1 MSERLFK
8 RGAIWYGW
16 IYTREGAQVR
26 RSTGCRDRRAAE
38 AVLRRWE
45 RDEQD
50 PASAAAHATETVADA
65 CEALLS
71 EPHVVEGT
79 QHMREIK
86 AGHIARLLGDLRLS
100 TLATDDVRTYCATR
114 TEEGAAST
122 TVAKELSTLRQALRV
137 AVERGWWAGD
147 PKAFTPHWR
156 TGYVPRETRLS
167 REQVDALCD
176 ELQPN
181 RARWV
186 RVATLT
192 GGRDSEVEGLDWS
205 DVDLTRG
212 WVTIRGTKT
221 AGARRKVPLA
231 DELRAILEATPEEA
245 RKGPI
250 VQPWGNVRRDLH
262 AAADR
267 ATRQGTPVP
276 PATPND
282 LRRTYASWLVDAGVP
297 LKAVARLLG
306 HGTTRMVDLVYGHV
320 EDDTLSDAV
329 ARLPRPPDPVG

>member
-1 MSERLFK
+1 MSERLYK
-8 RGAIWYGW
+8 RGAIWHAWFYD
-16 IYTREGAQVR
+16 RAGAQVR

-38 AVLRRWE
+38 AALRRWE

-65 CEALLS
+65 CEALLG
-71 EPHVVEGT
+71 EANVVEGT
-79 QHMREIK
+79 QEMRVVK
-86 AGHIARLLGDLRLS
+86 AGHLARLLGEHRLA

-137 AVERGWWAGD
+137 AVERGWWTGD
-147 PKAFTPHWR
+147 PKALTPHWR
-156 TGYVPRETRLS
+156 TGYAPRETRLS
-167 REQVDALCD
+167 RAQVDALCG
-176 ELQPN
+176 ELQPH

-205 DVDLTRG
+205 DVDLQRG

-231 DELRAILEATPEEA
+231 DELRAILEAAPVKA
-245 RKGPI
+245 RQGAI
-250 VQPWGNVRRDLH
+250 VDPWGNVRRDLH

-267 ATRQGTPVP
+267 ATRHGTPVP
-276 PATPND
+276 PVTPND

-297 LKAVARLLG
+297 LKVVATLLG

-320 EDDTLSDAV
+320 ESDTLTEAV
-329 ARLPRPPDPVG
+329 GRLPGPPRGL